1 MTRPTDRPGYPRD
14 AWNGLPPNPER
25 RGWHWLGFKGQ
36 HEQGRE
42 PWAWLWSDEDGVPG
56 EFQWMT
62 DDDGDPERMARQFT
76 YLGPCYTQADLDAAV
91 QAERDACADV
101 AYGIYDDRMTVGEEE
116 TAQGAY
122 DAAVSIQARGPTPAL
137 DAALAQARPQYRHR
151 KRGTVYEIVAEG
163 RLQLDGEH
171 DMAEMVIYRD
181 VKSGEVW
188 TRRKAEF
195 FDGRFDAIRSAAA
208 GEEGK

>member
-1 MTRPTDRPGYPRD
+1 MTWPTDRPGYPRD

-42 PWAWLWSDEDGVPG
+42 PWAWLWSDEDGAPG

-91 QAERDACADV
+91 QAERDACLNIVKLRAEHMNNFAIAWASD
-101 AYGIYDDRMTVGEEE
+101 AARNTASHIEAIE
-116 TAQGAY
+116 TA
-122 DAAVSIQARGPTPAL
+122 IRARGPTSAL
-137 DAALAQARPQYRHR
+137 DAALAQAR
-151 KRGTVYEIVAEG
+151 AEG
-163 RLQLDGEH
+163 MEAAEAIAHSIYDKSATAGEEEY
-171 DMAEMVIYRD
+171 AQGAFD
-181 VKSGEVW
+181 VF
-188 TRRKAEF
+188 A
-195 FDGRFDAIRSAAA
+195 AIRSAAA